1 MEFLEKNLK
10 TIAFGFV
17 AIVVL
22 GLGFSLV
29 SGQSERSEK
38 AAQEAFTPIQ
48 NKLVQLKEQNQ
59 PAQKDVKEP
68 KAEVNVAD
76 LKKDLEGF
84 IAQHPATVASQIAGL
99 SLSEIYASEKN
110 MVEALNTLKKVETK
124 SSVLSNTL
132 VLKKMGQLLADS
144 DQCKEA
150 IDIWNKVLN
159 NKKAEFTFS
168 DVQIKQ
174 ALCYQKL
181 NETQKAEEL
190 LTKVKNNKTEGQEQS
205 SLEAE
210 KVLRL
215 IQFNKA
221 QGS

>member
-10 TIAFGFV
+10 TIALGFMAV
-17 AIVVL
+17 VVL

-48 NKLVQLKEQNQ
+48 AKLVQLKEQNQ
-59 PAQKDVKEP
+59 PAQKETKEV

-84 IAQHPATVASQIAGL
+84 IAQHPATVAAQIAGL

>member
-10 TIAFGFV
+10 TIALGFM
-17 AIVVL
+17 AIIVL
-22 GLGFSLV
+22 GLGVSLI

-48 NKLVQLKEQNQ
+48 NKLVQLKEQSQ
-59 PAQKDVKEP
+59 PAQKDIKES
-68 KAEVNVAD
+68 KTEVSVAD

-181 NETQKAEEL
+181 NETQKAEDL

>member
-10 TIAFGFV
+10 TIALGFM
-17 AIVVL
+17 AIIVL
-22 GLGFSLV
+22 GLGVSLI

-38 AAQEAFTPIQ
+38 SAQEAFTPIQ
-48 NKLVQLKEQNQ
+48 VKLVQLKEQTQ
-59 PAQKDVKEP
+59 SAPKDVKES

-150 IDIWNKVLN
+150 IDIWNKVLS

>member
-1 MEFLEKNLK
+1 M
-10 TIAFGFV
+10 
-17 AIVVL
+17 
-22 GLGFSLV
+22 S
-29 SGQSERSEK
+29 
-38 AAQEAFTPIQ
+38 
-48 NKLVQLKEQNQ
+48 
-59 PAQKDVKEP
+59 
-68 KAEVNVAD
+68 AD
-76 LKKDLEGF
+76 K
-84 IAQHPATVASQIAGL
+84 S
-99 SLSEIYASEKN
+99 
-110 MVEALNTLKKVETK
+110 KKVETK

-168 DVQIKQ
+168 DVRIKQ

-190 LTKVKNNKTEGQEQS
+190 LTQVKNNKTEGQEQS

>member
-10 TIAFGFV
+10 TIALGFMAV
-17 AIVVL
+17 VVL

-48 NKLVQLKEQNQ
+48 AKLVQLKEQNQ
-59 PAQKDVKEP
+59 QTQKDVKEP
-68 KAEVNVAD
+68 KTEVNVAD